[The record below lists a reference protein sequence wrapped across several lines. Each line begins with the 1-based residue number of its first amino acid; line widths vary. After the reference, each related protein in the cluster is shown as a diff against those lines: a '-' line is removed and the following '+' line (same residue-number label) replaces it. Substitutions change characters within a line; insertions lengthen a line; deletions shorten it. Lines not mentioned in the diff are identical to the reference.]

1 MRALVVPHRPESRA
15 RRRAPWWQVGV
26 ALLVTL
32 LTAVL
37 AREARALEC
46 GPLASGAPPD
56 IGAIVHRR
64 GLLWR
69 ILAPNGAES
78 TLLGTMHVADPRVSA
93 VRDAARVRFDA
104 AGTFVMEVVL
114 DAAAIAALQRAM
126 FYADDTSL
134 RETLG
139 ERLFA
144 RAAAVMADYGLGPEI
159 VARMKPWAVFLT
171 LSQPPGQSGAALDLA
186 LMLDAQASGKSII
199 GLESVADQIG
209 LFEALEE
216 GEQVAF
222 LREMA
227 CHHEVF
233 QAEIEDMV
241 ERYAARDLAG
251 LSELSLRHVA
261 AHNQAFVDALLWQR
275 NERMLQ
281 RLGPVIDA
289 GDAFIAVG
297 ALHLPGTR
305 GLLQSLERDG
315 YTVEM
320 IY

>member
-1 MRALVVPHRPESRA
+1 MRTVAARFGPARSGARWWQLSLLLLVV
-15 RRRAPWWQVGV
+15 
-26 ALLVTL
+26 L
-32 LTAVL
+32 LTAAL
-37 AREARALEC
+37 AREARAQEC
-46 GPLASGAPPD
+46 APLASGLVPD
-56 IGAIVHRR
+56 IGGIVHRR

-69 ILAPNGAES
+69 IVAPGGAES
-78 TLLGTMHVADPRVSA
+78 TLLGTMHVADPRVGA
-93 VRDAARVRFDA
+93 VREAARAHFDA
-104 AGTFVMEVVL
+104 ADTFVMEVVL
-114 DAAAIAALQRAM
+114 DDEAIATLQRAM
-126 FYADDTSL
+126 FYAKDTSL

-139 ERLFA
+139 EPLFT
-144 RAAAVMADYGLGPEI
+144 RAAAAMADYGLGPEI

-171 LSQPPGQSGAALDLA
+171 LSQPSGQSGTALDLA
-186 LMLDAQASGKSII
+186 LMRDAQAAAKAVI
-199 GLESVADQIG
+199 GLETVAEQIS

-216 GEQVAF
+216 HEQIAF

-227 CHHEVF
+227 CHHAVF

-251 LSELSLRHVA
+251 LTELSLRHVA

-281 RLGPVIDA
+281 RLAPLIDA

>member
-1 MRALVVPHRPESRA
+1 MRCAAAKHRPA
-15 RRRAPWWQVGV
+15 RVCARWWQVSVLLLV
-26 ALLVTL
+26 ALL
-32 LTAVL
+32 TASP
-37 AREARALEC
+37 AHEARALEC
-46 GPLASGAPPD
+46 APLAGGAAPD

-69 ILAPNGAES
+69 ITAPGGAES
-78 TLLGTMHVADPRVSA
+78 TLLGTMHVADPRVNA
-93 VRDAARVRFDA
+93 VRDAARPRFDA
-104 AGTFVMEVVL
+104 ADTFVMEVIL
-114 DAAAIAALQRAM
+114 DGETIAALQRAM
-126 FYADDTSL
+126 FYAGDANL

-139 ERLFA
+139 EALFE
-144 RAAAVMADYGLGPEI
+144 RAAAAMRAYGLGPEI

-171 LSQPPGQSGAALDLA
+171 LSQPAGQSGAALDLA
-186 LMLDAQASGKSII
+186 LMLDAQAAGKSVI
-199 GLESVADQIG
+199 GLETVAEQIG
-209 LFEALEE
+209 LFETLEE
-216 GEQVAF
+216 HEQIAF

-275 NERMLQ
+275 NERMLE
-281 RLGPVIDA
+281 RLVPVIDA